1 LHDQTLLAYNS
12 LHLLFDK
19 VSLDIKTNC
28 TDLKFWGVYNYKDV
42 DKLPFRFLKSLLA
55 VKKQT
60 QNSAVYREFD
70 RYSLSVIC
78 KLRSLKFWLK
88 IMINISSPLYIMYR
102 DQGNNINSY
111 LMLLIEETANN
122 VSSNVVHKCQTS
134 LSTYLMI
141 LML

>member
-1 LHDQTLLAYNS
+1 MHDQTLLAYNS

-102 DQGNNINSY
+102 DQGNNISGPCWSQTHKFIVRPSVITELT
-111 LMLLIEETANN
+111 LMSM
-122 VSSNVVHKCQTS
+122 SSI
-134 LSTYLMI
+134 I
-141 LML
+141 LC